1 MAIRFRKGR
10 KSPWQVYWNN
20 PITGARESE
29 SFATEHEARKHDS
42 LIKHRI
48 MFERESFTPQEE
60 EPEQKHLTLEDC
72 YLLYLRE
79 KQFPTNLL
87 EKQLSAMRPILNTAG
102 HEDIR
107 ALDYD
112 SLKKIISNLE
122 SRRVSHATVYKQGGI
137 LRAVLRWASA
147 NGYIES
153 IRFPKLPKAVYEKL
167 VPPAPEEMERLISA
181 AQPHIARV
189 IIIGAQCGV
198 RVGPSEMLR
207 LTWADVDFQ
216 RGVLHVEGAKKNARS
231 PWREVPI
238 RDELLEVMRHWKEED
253 TESGCEHIIQYMG
266 KPVES
271 IKRAWDATLRRAG
284 ITRRIRPYDLRHAFA
299 TNLIA
304 AGVDVGTVAKLMG
317 HSSPAMIFQ
326 HYQYVLDGQKKAA
339 VESLPGISYVPKL
352 MCPKKEGLQRL
363 P

>member
-29 SFATEHEARKHDS
+29 SFATEHEAKKHDS

-79 KQFPTNLL
+79 KQFNKTALAWQMSSMRRILHEIGDMNVAEITRQHIDRLMQTALKSSVKPVTVRGR
-87 EKQLSAMRPILNTAG
+87 LS
-102 HEDIR
+102 
-107 ALDYD
+107 
-112 SLKKIISNLE
+112 
-122 SRRVSHATVYKQGGI
+122 V
-137 LRAVLRWASA
+137 LRTVLRWCVEK
-147 NGYIES
+147 GY
-153 IRFPKLPKAVYEKL
+153 RDTLTFPKLPGAVYEKL
-167 VPPAPEEMERLISA
+167 VPPSPEEIACLVSA

-198 RVGPSEMLR
+198 RVGPSEMFR

-216 RGVLHVEGAKKNARS
+216 RGVLHVEGAKKNAHS

-238 RDELLEVMRHWKEED
+238 RDELLEVMKHWKAED
-253 TESGCEHIIQYMG
+253 TKSKCDHIIQYMG

-271 IKRAWDATLRRAG
+271 IKTAWDATLRRAG

-304 AGVDVGTVAKLMG
+304 ACVDVGTVAKLMG
-317 HSSPAMIFQ
+317 HSSPNMIFQ

-339 VESLPGISYVPKL
+339 VESLPGISYVPKS
-352 MCPKKEGLQRL
+352 MCPKREGLQHL
-363 P
+363 L